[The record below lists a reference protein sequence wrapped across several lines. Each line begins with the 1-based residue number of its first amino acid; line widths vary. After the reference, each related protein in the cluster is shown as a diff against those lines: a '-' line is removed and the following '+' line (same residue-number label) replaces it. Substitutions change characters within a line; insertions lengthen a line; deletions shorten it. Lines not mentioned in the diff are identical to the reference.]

1 MSTDKNKRIKR
12 ATRLNRVAE
21 HILAP
26 VLRKQGKLFEIIVK
40 NWTHIGG
47 NAAPWSLPLAIH
59 FPDGGAK
66 TGNDG
71 NDPGVLSIGIPSAR
85 APELQMLSADIIE
98 RANGHVGYMALSHIR
113 INQSLHNIHSPAS
126 SGTTAT
132 TPAVSRPTVLTPP
145 VQQPAWQ
152 MDETQKSELE
162 AMISTI
168 KDTSLRQQLMAML
181 STRLSSTKTP

>member
-1 MSTDKNKRIKR
+1 
-12 ATRLNRVAE
+12 
-21 HILAP
+21 
-26 VLRKQGKLFEIIVK
+26 
-40 NWTHIGG
+40 
-47 NAAPWSLPLAIH
+47 
-59 FPDGGAK
+59 
-66 TGNDG
+66 
-71 NDPGVLSIGIPSAR
+71 
-85 APELQMLSADIIE
+85 MLSADIIE

>member
-66 TGNDG
+66 TGANGHDL
-71 NDPGVLSIGIPSAR
+71 GVLSIGVPSAR

-152 MDETQKSELE
+152 MDETQKSDLE
-162 AMISTI
+162 AMISPI
-168 KDTSLRQQLMAML
+168 QDTSLRQQLMAML

>member
-1 MSTDKNKRIKR
+1 MSTDKNKRIKQP
-12 ATRLNRVAE
+12 TRLNRVAE

-66 TGNDG
+66 TGANGHDL
-71 NDPGVLSIGIPSAR
+71 GVLSIGVPSAR
-85 APELQMLSADIIE
+85 TPELQMLSADIIE

-113 INQSLHNIHSPAS
+113 INQSRHNIHSPAS
-126 SGTTAT
+126 SGNTAN
-132 TPAVSRPTVLTPP
+132 TPAISTPAISKPP
-145 VQQPAWQ
+145 VQQPAWH

-162 AMISTI
+162 AMIGTI

>member
-47 NAAPWSLPLAIH
+47 NAAPWSLPIAIH

-66 TGNDG
+66 PGNDG
-71 NDPGVLSIGIPSAR
+71 NDQGALSIGVPSAR

-113 INQSLHNIHSPAS
+113 INQSLHNIHSPSS
-126 SGTTAT
+126 SGTTAP
-132 TPAVSRPTVLTPP
+132 TPAISKPP

-162 AMISTI
+162 TMISTI